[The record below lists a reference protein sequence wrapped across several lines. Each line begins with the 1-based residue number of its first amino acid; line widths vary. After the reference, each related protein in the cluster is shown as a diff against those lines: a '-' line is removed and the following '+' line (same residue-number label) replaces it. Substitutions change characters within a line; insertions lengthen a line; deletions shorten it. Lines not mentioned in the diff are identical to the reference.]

1 MFGRLRMTIDEAID
15 QYRYL
20 SGEAF
25 TKKNILKLAAQDATL
40 ELLKSRFKTAPLEE
54 ALKRVI
60 GEDWETKLLN
70 DGSEGPGKV
79 YEIPTDA
86 IGVVFCE
93 LTTPVVLL

>member
-1 MFGRLRMTIDEAID
+1 MTIDEAID

-25 TKKNILKLAAQDATL
+25 TKKNILKLAAQDVTL

-60 GEDWETKLLN
+60 GKDWETKLLN

-79 YEIPTDA
+79 YGILADA
-86 IGVVFCE
+86 SGVVFCE
-93 LTTPVVLL
+93 LTITVASL